1 MVADVSVIIPFY
13 NRERYVGEAIQSVL
27 AQTLQPLEIIIVNDG
42 SNESARRHLEQY
54 SGRCVIVDLPSRV
67 GAAAARNE
75 GIKSARGRY
84 TAFLDDDDLWL
95 PEKLALQRRFMD
107 EYPDCALVHSAAW
120 SFASDRPDFLCAC
133 DWPMPLTLAR
143 ALTHDHWVILPT
155 VLVRTEVIRT
165 LGGFDSRFVGSEDH
179 DFTIRCC
186 AAGYHIDGIREP
198 LIRFRR
204 EGHQSITRGRWRMF
218 RKHVLL
224 CWKHRELYIRA
235 YGIRGI
241 VSFLLATLHI
251 AAFRTRY
258 VDGAVRFLMRIFSV
272 RYETKP
278 GYRDPVRSTASDVGY
293 EEEAVGLA
301 AAHNARK
308 SQA

>member
-1 MVADVSVIIPFY
+1 
-13 NRERYVGEAIQSVL
+13 
-27 AQTLQPLEIIIVNDG
+27 
-42 SNESARRHLEQY
+42 
-54 SGRCVIVDLPSRV
+54 
-67 GAAAARNE
+67 
-75 GIKSARGRY
+75 
-84 TAFLDDDDLWL
+84 
-95 PEKLALQRRFMD
+95 
-107 EYPDCALVHSAAW
+107 
-120 SFASDRPDFLCAC
+120 
-133 DWPMPLTLAR
+133 
-143 ALTHDHWVILPT
+143 
-155 VLVRTEVIRT
+155 
-165 LGGFDSRFVGSEDH
+165 FDTRFVGSEDH

-204 EGHQSITRGRWRMF
+204 EGHQSLTRGHWRMF
-218 RKHVLL
+218 RTHVLL
-224 CWKHRELYIRA
+224 CWKHRELYNRA

-258 VDGAVRFLMRIFSV
+258 VDGAVRFLMQIFSV

-293 EEEAVGLA
+293 EEVANALA
-301 AAHNARK
+301 AAHDARN